1 MGADMLS
8 GPLSAGVG
16 DMASLMHVSVNDNSL
31 SGSLPAVS
39 GNMGSLTYLSAD
51 NNQITGS
58 LPAFLPA
65 FLPSAVLGWV
75 EVVGVLE
82 CCGER

>member
-1 MGADMLS
+1 MSYLDMGADMLS

-58 LPAFLPA
+58 LP
-65 FLPSAVLGWV
+65 SAVLEWI

-82 CCGER
+82 RCGQR

>member
-1 MGADMLS
+1 MSYLDMGADMLS

-51 NNQITGS
+51 NNQITDRY
-58 LPAFLPA
+58 LANADDTFPAVPST
-65 FLPSAVLGWV
+65 LPSTSG
-75 EVVGVLE
+75 
-82 CCGER
+82 